1 MKLAAVDAFGQS
13 SKISKVK
20 SAQLVNVATGKSQDL
35 SGKVQIQDD
44 NLVVL
49 FDKVENLEWAS
60 YALHLT
66 LSTPTTATVFNVY
79 RFDVKAEL
87 FDKVVVT
94 LS

>member
-1 MKLAAVDAFGQS
+1 M
-13 SKISKVK
+13 
-20 SAQLVNVATGKSQDL
+20 NVATGKSQDL

-44 NLVVL
+44 NVVVL

-66 LSTPTTATVFNVY
+66 LSGPQTANIFNVY
-79 RFDVKAEL
+79 RFDIKAEL
-87 FDKVVVT
+87 FDRVVFT